1 MGFHC
6 TMYYILPTR
15 FIRRMLCQNPED
27 RYQLRKLQ
35 MDVDKRGLE
44 LQKVQQDLERSVL
57 EMEHKYELIGGTKII
72 DPRTA
77 TIKDTPA
84 TRSGNGKVQAEELK
98 TVVVEVDG

>member
-1 MGFHC
+1 MSE
-6 TMYYILPTR
+6 L
-15 FIRRMLCQNPED
+15 NPED

-57 EMEHKYELIGGTKII
+57 EMEHKYGLIGGTNTI

-77 TIKDTPA
+77 NIKETPSA
-84 TRSGNGKVQAEELK
+84 RSGNGKVQPEELQ
-98 TVVVEVDG
+98 TAVVEVAA